1 MFSVSVVEVTSK
13 YKTILISAKRE
24 YQTVIDCG
32 TNAAIGIHVATAGY
46 VLVEGSC
53 AKDTDK
59 TNWIQCVNND
69 CKSDEINT
77 FER

>member
-1 MFSVSVVEVTSK
+1 MFSFSVVEVASK
-13 YKTILISAKRE
+13 YKTILISAERE

-32 TNAAIGIHVATAGY
+32 TNAAIGIHIATAGF
-46 VLVEGSC
+46 VEAEGHS

-59 TNWIQCVNND
+59 TNWIQCVNDD
-69 CKSDEINT
+69 CKSDEINA